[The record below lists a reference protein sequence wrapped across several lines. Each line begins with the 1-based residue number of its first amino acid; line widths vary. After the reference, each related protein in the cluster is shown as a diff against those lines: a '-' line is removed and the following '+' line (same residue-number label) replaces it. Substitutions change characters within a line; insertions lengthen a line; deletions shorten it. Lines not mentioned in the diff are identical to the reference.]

1 MPGEQQGKLDD
12 VLDKSVCCA
21 GELLSAQRASQHPG
35 WLVLGSLGKERK
47 AVGSSWG
54 KDHTE
59 LGATM
64 FCGVVSHL
72 SVSWMEQLCL
82 LSQARSRLQVSRPLA
97 IPEEVRVAP
106 QAAHSPGN
114 TPSLSW
120 VLWTPF
126 PTPLSPAKHLL
137 HHEEK
142 ITLDPLLPV
151 STGTMSA
158 VHGGHG
164 LRSVRWP
171 SLSTP

>member
-1 MPGEQQGKLDD
+1 MLCRRAALSSEGFPVPWVAGPGLLGKRKKSSRVFLGKGPYGTGGHH
-12 VLDKSVCCA
+12 VLWRGLPSVCELDRAALPSESGPVQAA
-21 GELLSAQRASQHPG
+21 GLLTLGHPG
-35 WLVLGSLGKERK
+35 GGKS
-47 AVGSSWG
+47 G
-54 KDHTE
+54 
-59 LGATM
+59 
-64 FCGVVSHL
+64 
-72 SVSWMEQLCL
+72 
-82 LSQARSRLQVSRPLA
+82 
-97 IPEEVRVAP
+97 P
-106 QAAHSPGN
+106 QTAHSPGN

-151 STGTMSA
+151 STGPMSA